1 MAECNM
7 KKTIK
12 EFFKV
17 IDVKIEKMKFHRPK
31 EVLNVNDVHIK
42 KKKNDNR
49 LVCLLQKPKIADAKY
64 LIGYKNDKTNIRPL
78 YIELLQMTGFL
89 N

>member
-1 MAECNM
+1 M

-31 EVLNVNDVHIK
+31 EVLKVNDVHIK
-42 KKKNDNR
+42 KKNDNR
-49 LVCLLQKPKIADAKY
+49 WVCLLQKQKIADAKY
-64 LIGYKNDKTNIRPL
+64 FIGYKNDKTNIRPL

>member
-1 MAECNM
+1 M

-31 EVLNVNDVHIK
+31 EVLNVNDVHI
-42 KKKNDNR
+42 
-49 LVCLLQKPKIADAKY
+49 
-64 LIGYKNDKTNIRPL
+64 
-78 YIELLQMTGFL
+78 
-89 N
+89 